1 MRDRT
6 ICRRDA
12 GSTLERQHKAPLTDT
27 PSDGRGRI
35 VLSRSAYP
43 TALEAARD
51 RSGCSLS
58 RRTGEG
64 QGEGHFVCSTFPV
77 RQLFLHEPQAVSMQ
91 SQAPLTLILIGVPK
105 LFIGGEESPLQL
117 SPQPTVN
124 NFALRAHRAVNNFG
138 PGARSPA
145 VTPRWVTNS
154 LIVSA
159 DELGESFAPAR
170 RLGSKR
176 ILRCRQPDVSAI
188 RPSPSPSQRVRNRKP
203 RQREL

>member
-1 MRDRT
+1 
-6 ICRRDA
+6 
-12 GSTLERQHKAPLTDT
+12 
-27 PSDGRGRI
+27 
-35 VLSRSAYP
+35 
-43 TALEAARD
+43 
-51 RSGCSLS
+51 
-58 RRTGEG
+58 
-64 QGEGHFVCSTFPV
+64 
-77 RQLFLHEPQAVSMQ
+77 MQ
-91 SQAPLTLILIGVPK
+91 SDAPLTLILIGVPK

>member
-1 MRDRT
+1 MRRV
-6 ICRRDA
+6 A
-12 GSTLERQHKAPLTDT
+12 GRLFSGTNGPVDH
-27 PSDGRGRI
+27 
-35 VLSRSAYP
+35 LSRNY
-43 TALEAARD
+43 
-51 RSGCSLS
+51 
-58 RRTGEG
+58 
-64 QGEGHFVCSTFPV
+64 
-77 RQLFLHEPQAVSMQ
+77 AVGS
-91 SQAPLTLILIGVPK
+91 PLTLILIGVPK

>member
-1 MRDRT
+1 MPRH
-6 ICRRDA
+6 
-12 GSTLERQHKAPLTDT
+12 STSPLL
-27 PSDGRGRI
+27 
-35 VLSRSAYP
+35 VMNY
-43 TALEAARD
+43 ARD
-51 RSGCSLS
+51 HLRFVQKQVPD
-58 RRTGEG
+58 RRRISNKT
-64 QGEGHFVCSTFPV
+64 T
-77 RQLFLHEPQAVSMQ
+77 
-91 SQAPLTLILIGVPK
+91 LTLTLIGVPK

-124 NFALRAHRAVNNFG
+124 NFALRAHRAVNNFC